1 MPGSH
6 SKCSSLIYP
15 NLINWCI
22 YHGPIPILFKA
33 SSQWLFPEFWKGC
46 YTISV
51 SCLMLILT
59 LVGLSPWRGCG
70 HLLSLPI
77 LNTHY
82 RTEYAAAAAKL
93 LQLCPTLCDPIDG
106 TPPGSSVPGILQA
119 RILEWVAISFSNAGM
134 HAKLLQSC
142 PTLCDPM
149 DSSPPSSSVH
159 RILKARILEWVA
171 ISFWV

>member
-106 TPPGSSVPGILQA
+106 SPSGSPVPGILFRQEHLSELPFPSPMHESE
-119 RILEWVAISFSNAGM
+119 RGEWKSW
-134 HAKLLQSC
+134 
-142 PTLCDPM
+142 
-149 DSSPPSSSVH
+149 
-159 RILKARILEWVA
+159 LKAQHSEN
-171 ISFWV
+171 